1 MEYTTTLLPELNKI
15 SSRIK
20 TSAVMNACLG
30 LSGSAIKSLF
40 KQLPIKYD
48 FVCIKNIYLL
58 PPRFVGHIIRD
69 THLLTAAEL

>member
-1 MEYTTTLLPELNKI
+1 
-15 SSRIK
+15 
-20 TSAVMNACLG
+20 MNACLG
-30 LSGSAIKSLF
+30 LSGSAIKSLS

-48 FVCIKNIYLL
+48 FVCIKNVYLL